1 MSLGQFGSSLVSC
14 VFSSFSLCLP
24 CWTCEDRAAALGPA
38 GVAAVGRAGAAAVGP
53 AGVAGELFEL
63 ISPSNLRAVWL
74 RKEFVT
80 DYFQNGLLINA
91 AYYFTLYAFY
101 TPPTNRL
108 IMQKPNFLSWRMFAP
123 GRFCSK

>member
-1 MSLGQFGSSLVSC
+1 MCRLGSLEAASCLVS
-14 VFSSFSLCLP
+14 FLPSLCASLAGLVR
-24 CWTCEDRAAALGPA
+24 TGLLGPA